1 MPKKST
7 VLAYVRCSTAS
18 QNEESQVMAIQEY
31 CDNHNMEPVFY
42 IDKATGKNLERDAMK
57 KLQEDL
63 FIGKSKTV
71 VCYKLDRLSRQL
83 VEGLNLLNDWL
94 TSGVR
99 VISITQQFDFSGATG
114 KLISAVLMAVS
125 EMEMGLREE
134 RVAIGIEN
142 AKKKG
147 VYKGRK
153 EGATKAK
160 YKKAWDLYAKGLT
173 MEEVGNSLGVSHRTA
188 TRYIDRTRS
197 EWVMEDFRDAV
208 WLVSKEKD
216 VKAEARIEKDDPKN
230 PKYPILSYQLDG
242 KEMSVST
249 LLVKL
254 LVRTFKADFP
264 EARALN
270 KSKMIDLIRG
280 LEADDWVILKSL
292 DASDGIIDHP
302 KTHRLSQEQ
311 KDKALAVSTIREI
324 QAGLRKRYKNKPPT
338 KHLKECFG
346 DQATKDLVIGDSY
359 ESYDLMT
366 FKNIIKTKKFKEF
379 FNN

>member
-1 MPKKST
+1 
-7 VLAYVRCSTAS
+7 
-18 QNEESQVMAIQEY
+18 MAIQEY

-94 TSGVR
+94 NSGVR

-153 EGATKAK
+153 EGVTKAK

-173 MEEVGNSLGVSHRTA
+173 MGEVGNSLDVSHRIA
-188 TRYIDRTRS
+188 TRYIDRTRV
-197 EWVMEDFRDAV
+197 E
-208 WLVSKEKD
+208 
-216 VKAEARIEKDDPKN
+216 
-230 PKYPILSYQLDG
+230 
-242 KEMSVST
+242 
-249 LLVKL
+249 
-254 LVRTFKADFP
+254 
-264 EARALN
+264 
-270 KSKMIDLIRG
+270 
-280 LEADDWVILKSL
+280 
-292 DASDGIIDHP
+292 
-302 KTHRLSQEQ
+302 
-311 KDKALAVSTIREI
+311 
-324 QAGLRKRYKNKPPT
+324 
-338 KHLKECFG
+338 
-346 DQATKDLVIGDSY
+346 
-359 ESYDLMT
+359 
-366 FKNIIKTKKFKEF
+366 
-379 FNN
+379 